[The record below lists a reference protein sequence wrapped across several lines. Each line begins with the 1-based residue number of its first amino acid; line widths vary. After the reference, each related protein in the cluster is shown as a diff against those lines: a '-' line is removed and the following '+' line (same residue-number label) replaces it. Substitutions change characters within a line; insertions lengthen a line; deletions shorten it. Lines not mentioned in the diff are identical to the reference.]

1 MRFYRGNLIVGTP
14 WQKMLCIG
22 LCLVA
27 FSPPAFS
34 APTTPPDEPT
44 PAKKQAADKTSPAV
58 ESEAGPTF
66 PNPVASDGSK
76 SKVLPKAQPLE
87 SDESKGPSAQ
97 DESAQDESKP
107 TDQPVIEPVTELQT
121 PNFDEHVPLINDD
134 ILLAPDPYLPTCKSG
149 GRCKKQCKQ
158 CRRCTC
164 SRCSCD
170 HDTYLLVD
178 FLFFKRNNA
187 TNGAVVAE
195 TTSVNPVP
203 KLTTRSTNPG
213 TAPGIRLFGGRLR
226 KNGVGWEFGYTGVFG
241 MFGER
246 TARGSGDLR
255 VPGALGPAV
264 SWTNLDSVRSTYTS
278 VSYTHLRAHET

>member
-14 WQKMLCIG
+14 WQKMLCIS
-22 LCLVA
+22 LCMVA

-158 CRRCTC
+158 CRQCTC

-226 KNGVGWEFGYTGVFG
+226 KNGVGWEFG
-241 MFGER
+241 
-246 TARGSGDLR
+246 
-255 VPGALGPAV
+255 
-264 SWTNLDSVRSTYTS
+264 
-278 VSYTHLRAHET
+278 

>member
-14 WQKMLCIG
+14 WQKMLCIS

-34 APTTPPDEPT
+34 APTTPLDEPT

-97 DESAQDESKP
+97 DESAQDETKP

-158 CRRCTC
+158 CRQCTC

-278 VSYTHLRAHET
+278 SLNMLSLIHI